1 MTRRLNVPAAGVLKL
16 IDGALES
23 VSSSTLEYPL
33 PAYQTT
39 QGKI

>member
-16 IDGALES
+16 IDGVLES
-23 VSSSTLEYPL
+23 MSRSTLEYPL